1 MPDVSLTISNEPLS
15 NATEHV
21 GDPEDGAVTVH
32 TLGLP
37 LVSKAMPMPCSVM
50 AIPALA
56 PAMMAWSG
64 ENEIVAVVAVALTLE
79 VSVIAGPVM
88 PPTDADAV
96 MADIKPAL
104 VVSRNVGVAAEKS
117 FEVAAAMLVNP
128 ACAAVGVVNFV
139 TAKMTG
145 LSPSKFPDV
154 SLAVNTGPTHATVHV
169 AEEGTRI
176 IQALGGASVT
186 ANAMP
191 DPGSVMAIPALAP
204 GMMV

>member
-79 VSVIAGPVM
+79 VSVIAGPM
-88 PPTDADAV
+88 RLPTDADAV

-104 VVSRNVGVAAEKS
+104 VVSRNVRVAIEKS

-128 ACAAVGVVNFV
+128 ACAAVEVVNFV
-139 TAKMTG
+139 MVK
-145 LSPSKFPDV
+145 
-154 SLAVNTGPTHATVHV
+154 
-169 AEEGTRI
+169 
-176 IQALGGASVT
+176 VT
-186 ANAMP
+186 AA
-191 DPGSVMAIPALAP
+191 PAA
-204 GMMV
+204 

>member
-145 LSPSKFPDV
+145 LSPLKFPDV
-154 SLAVNTGPTHATVHV
+154 SLAVNT
-169 AEEGTRI
+169 
-176 IQALGGASVT
+176 
-186 ANAMP
+186 
-191 DPGSVMAIPALAP
+191 
-204 GMMV
+204 